1 MLIGWERSLISTSPL
16 TREEKI
22 EKLTSSMR
30 WKKVQKWGAIL
41 TTVIIV
47 VFVGDLYWTNRQM
60 TDPVVYGGLL
70 ALVVT
75 FLALEFEKQQTD
87 LAIEIFHL
95 RRDDQEVTRVT

>member
-1 MLIGWERSLISTSPL
+1 MFIGWECFLFSTSPVS
-16 TREEKI
+16 REEKI
-22 EKLTSSMR
+22 KILTSSMR
-30 WKKVQKWGAIL
+30 WKKIQKWGAVL

-75 FLALEFEKQQTD
+75 FLALEFEKRQTD